1 MIRKQNCLPPIIS
14 WSKVHYQFFQCYD
27 EPIKSMKSLLHFL
40 WCLCISYTPFH
51 LGSVLLLFDGST
63 DVRHL
68 IIPFH
73 FLLSRSLSPSK
84 LMVDIDVN
92 EFFVLSS
99 VPHTR
104 GHVYKLYKAYSSGIR
119 SSFFCERV
127 INVWN
132 SLPAD
137 VDFSSVNTFKRGIEC
152 VDFTQFLRR
161 CLWFV
166 CMFFFLFGK
175 L

>member
-1 MIRKQNCLPPIIS
+1 MNLLTLIHCDFNMQL
-14 WSKVHYQFFQCYD
+14 
-27 EPIKSMKSLLHFL
+27 SLNIYIQVGNYRD
-40 WCLCISYTPFH
+40 WKYEVGNYI
-51 LGSVLLLFDGST
+51 D
-63 DVRHL
+63 
-68 IIPFH
+68 
-73 FLLSRSLSPSK
+73 LSSPTFP
-84 LMVDIDVN
+84 L
-92 EFFVLSS
+92 FVLSS

-119 SSFFCERV
+119 SYFFCERV

-166 CMFFFLFGK
+166 CMFFSFRKAVRAFNLACPAIAVLLQLIMSFLAK
-175 L
+175 

>member
-1 MIRKQNCLPPIIS
+1 
-14 WSKVHYQFFQCYD
+14 
-27 EPIKSMKSLLHFL
+27 MKLTLQ
-40 WCLCISYTPFH
+40 I
-51 LGSVLLLFDGST
+51 
-63 DVRHL
+63 L
-68 IIPFH
+68 I
-73 FLLSRSLSPSK
+73 
-84 LMVDIDVN
+84 VDIDVN

-104 GHVYKLYKAYSSGIR
+104 GHVYKLYKAYSSGIC
-119 SSFFCERV
+119 SSFCERV

-161 CLWFV
+161 CL
-166 CMFFFLFGK
+166 
-175 L
+175 